1 MSISLR
7 IGDLMS
13 RDYNGSC
20 SLLVF
25 LRHSHNNSSSKKS
38 CGNHCAL
45 CIVQCTPLSLF
56 DQLRMN
62 HQVSLCAFSKG
73 RFSLL
78 LNGDS
83 LSSFLMWLIMQQTE
97 TNCQKSK
104 SSIHREMNRTR
115 LMLPNR
121 SDKLYISTR
130 TSSLARCV
138 VEKADFNQWEGANR
152 QRWQPLIGQHG
163 LTGQSGA
170 RCGMSWT
177 NSSRHRAQP
186 AENGDMSPSLPCR
199 LLHQAPLHDDLHI

>member
-1 MSISLR
+1 
-7 IGDLMS
+7 
-13 RDYNGSC
+13 
-20 SLLVF
+20 
-25 LRHSHNNSSSKKS
+25 
-38 CGNHCAL
+38 
-45 CIVQCTPLSLF
+45 
-56 DQLRMN
+56 MN
-62 HQVSLCAFSKG
+62 KQVSLCAFSKG

-104 SSIHREMNRTR
+104 SFIHREMNRTR
-115 LMLPNR
+115 LMLLNR

-152 QRWQPLIGQHG
+152 QRWQPPIGQHG

-186 AENGDMSPSLPCR
+186 AENGDMSPSLPRR
-199 LLHQAPLHDDLHI
+199 LLHQAPLHVDLHT